1 MFSRR
6 TRPISGA
13 FTLIELL
20 VVIAIIAV
28 IISILLPSLA
38 GARKEAQAIKVAA
51 SIRSVGQ
58 GVTQYTTGKQDM
70 FPPSY
75 VYGRSEDGL
84 DWRKEDQRTSN
95 PTPANGYVH
104 WSQAL
109 FEGGLTPEDAFASPV
124 ATNGGAPRT
133 NPGQRQDNWEP
144 GQVNDLGQTGP
155 ADRPIDRQ
163 VSRIAFGGNAAI
175 FPRNKFNTSDQ
186 RQNRLVRGSAID
198 SSAKGASGVI
208 LATEFYD
215 NGDGWTSLSD
225 SRVGGENLIKSHRPI
240 TPFLGRSSGLDVFN
254 ERDRLGIASFIYPH
268 VDQLRTKGQ
277 LERDGG
283 RDLLG
288 NGAETN
294 LDAVGRQHKGDTAH
308 FVFVDGHVGRM
319 KVQQTVKDR
328 LWGDRFWSISGNT
341 DVDLRIN
348 QD

>member
-1 MFSRR
+1 MKHQDRSSISR
-6 TRPISGA
+6 G

-51 SIRSVGQ
+51 AIRSVGQ

-75 VYGRSEDGL
+75 VYGRREDGL
-84 DWRKEDQRTSN
+84 DWRKEDQRTTN

-109 FEGGLTPEDAFASPV
+109 FAGGLTPEDAFTSPV
-124 ATNGGAPRT
+124 VTNGGAPRT
-133 NPGQRQDNWEP
+133 NPGPDGPNWED
-144 GQVNDLGQTGP
+144 GQVNDMGQASP
-155 ADRPIDRQ
+155 ADRPRDRQ
-163 VSRIAFGGNAAI
+163 VSRIAFTGNAAI
-175 FPRNKFNTSDQ
+175 FPRNKFNTGDF

-198 SSAKGASGVI
+198 SSAMGSAGVI

-215 NGDGWTSLSD
+215 NGDGWTSLAD
-225 SRVGGENLIKSHRPI
+225 TRVSQERLIKSHRPI
-240 TPFLGRSSGLDVFN
+240 TPFLGRSTGLDVFN
-254 ERDRLGIASFIYPH
+254 EPDRGIASFQYPH
-268 VDQLRTKGQ
+268 VDQIRTKGE

-288 NGAETN
+288 NGGETN
-294 LDAVGRQHKGDTAH
+294 LDAVGRHHKGDSAY
-308 FVFVDGHVGRM
+308 FVFVDGHAARM
-319 KVQQTVKDR
+319 KVQETVKER
-328 LWGDRFWSISGNT
+328 LWGDRFWSITGNT
-341 DVDLRIN
+341 EVDLNLNR
-348 QD
+348 D